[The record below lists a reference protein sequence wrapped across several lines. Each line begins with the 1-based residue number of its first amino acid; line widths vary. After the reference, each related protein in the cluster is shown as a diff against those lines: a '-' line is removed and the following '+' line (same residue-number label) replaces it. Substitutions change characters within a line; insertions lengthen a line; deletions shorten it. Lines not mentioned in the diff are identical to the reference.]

1 MTKCPRCSVP
11 MLPEGAAL
19 LACPQCQHTIVHKKP
34 KDTEERRQRAA
45 TLGGYNK
52 RKKAI

>member
-19 LACPQCQHTIVHKKP
+19 LACPQCQHTIVHKAA
-34 KDTEERRQRAA
+34 KDTEERRQNAVLRQ
-45 TLGGYNK
+45 GYQ